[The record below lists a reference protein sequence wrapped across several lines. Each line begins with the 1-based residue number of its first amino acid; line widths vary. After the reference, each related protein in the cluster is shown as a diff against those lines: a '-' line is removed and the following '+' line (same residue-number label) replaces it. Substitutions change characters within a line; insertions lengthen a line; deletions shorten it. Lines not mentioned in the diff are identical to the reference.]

1 PTEFLTFWSQTRG
14 NFWRCIRDTPHEVAK
29 QNVIAGFAWALALV
43 NIRHPAIVTAFLN
56 LVGSNLEIQDAIVN
70 GFSSA
75 LLVWRD
81 SQPGEQYLRDF
92 VEYQPGTSAGR
103 VSQLWK
109 TYVQEPWSYVAQKQ
123 MKPNSMGKIFHYQP
137 LSEIMALVQDRRSSA
152 GQPGGTH
159 QTTGPSLR
167 GEGVTGMQ
175 DFMELFMIRPISA
188 LL

>member
-1 PTEFLTFWSQTRG
+1 
-14 NFWRCIRDTPHEVAK
+14 
-29 QNVIAGFAWALALV
+29 
-43 NIRHPAIVTAFLN
+43 
-56 LVGSNLEIQDAIVN
+56 
-70 GFSSA
+70 
-75 LLVWRD
+75 
-81 SQPGEQYLRDF
+81 YLRDF
-92 VEYQPGTSAGR
+92 VEYQPGQSAGR

-175 DFMELFMIRPISA
+175 DFIELFMIRPISA
-188 LL
+188 LLSSLQMLGKDLPFMVQMDAMISRTTQVLSRPAREQFRIVGRNNINVASEQGIARAARAEMQQQNVLRTARNEI